1 MKRLIQS
8 ILLAFIAVSCF
19 SQIPE
24 SGFETWINM
33 GTYENPASWGTMN
46 NTTAPSG
53 IFTATKAA
61 PGSPGSFYM
70 KLTSKSIGGNVAN
83 GIAVSGVL
91 DTITKKPKSGF
102 PFSSRPQ
109 TFTGKW
115 QHMIYGSSAGSVS
128 VFLTKWNASFL
139 LRDTV
144 AVANYNLSGMVMS
157 WATFNITINYLSS
170 EFPDTCV
177 IFLRA
182 SGTNPTA
189 NDYLW
194 VDNLSFSGS
203 VSGISETTGSGF
215 TLNSFPNPANDQMV
229 FTCTKPF
236 QVGDRLI
243 ISDMFGKI
251 VFDKTVLES
260 TVKVNTSGFA
270 NGTYICKIVNSYNVQ
285 YYTDKFTVQH

>member
-1 MKRLIQS
+1 MKRIIQS
-8 ILLAFIAVSCF
+8 ILFSFIAGSCF
-19 SQIPE
+19 SQIPN
-24 SGFETWINM
+24 SGFETWTNM

-102 PFSSRPQ
+102 PFSLRPQ

-115 QHMIYGSSAGSVS
+115 QHMIYGSSAGVVS
-128 VFLTKWNASFL
+128 VFLTKWNVSFL

-144 AVANYNLSGMVMS
+144 AVANYNLSDMAMS
-157 WATFNITINYLSS
+157 WATFNITFNYLSS

-182 SGTNPTA
+182 SGANPTA

-203 VSGISETTGSGF
+203 VSGISETTGSEF
-215 TLNSFPNPANDQMV
+215 SLNSFPNPANDQTV

-236 QVGDRLI
+236 HVGDRMI

-251 VFDKTVLES
+251 VFDKTVHES
-260 TVKVNTSGFA
+260 SVKVNTSDFA

-285 YYTDKFTVQH
+285 YYTDKLTVQH